1 MTISYLTCKEL
12 TSVTPAAAWATTA
25 NSPAVVATNLTPLA
39 AEILHGNDRD
49 LLSAVLTTFQP
60 DLTVEQAQEIAAAS
74 LEQVFSAKA
83 QITVAETN
91 SALKIAELYHQPT
104 MTDRDLAAS
113 LYLNLF
119 AWQQRENNDQT
130 EPVFLASDPT
140 LLISLAHFLPGKA
153 RLIGFFAPEQIQ
165 GFQRQQLAAAL
176 DKPQV
181 KLYQLE
187 APITAKALEM
197 TVNKQHFQELAA
209 ANQEQLIV
217 LDNCQFS
224 LLLGQ
229 IFSLMKVSLAA
240 EGTTA
245 IATSTYDFSNVL
257 AAYYAQ
263 QLGAPIS
270 SVTVALKQMTPLARF
285 FENGE
290 PALTSVAAVN
300 LQRLVVAL
308 TEKAST
314 ELNAAEIASQLA
326 SFLTVKVVDAEAALP
341 EIRRAQSQQQITVG
355 PDAALAL
362 AAIAENEPESLV
374 LAAVDPYLTP
384 DVVLAGITNHP
395 TDKRDFDAAQILRQ
409 VIAAPMPRM
418 ITHLKSQEIQEF
430 PVFSHAQIADELAA
444 WLDQ

>member
-12 TSVTPAAAWATTA
+12 TPVTPTAAWATTA
-25 NSPAVVATNLTPLA
+25 NSPAVSATGLTPLPA
-39 AEILHGNDRD
+39 AVLHGTDRD
-49 LLSAVLTTFQP
+49 LLSAVLTAFQP
-60 DLTVEQAQEIAAAS
+60 TLPLAQAQTIAAAS
-74 LEQVFSAKA
+74 LAAVFTAKA
-83 QITVAETN
+83 QLTVKSTD
-91 SALKIAELYHQPT
+91 STLKIAELYHQPT

-113 LYLNLF
+113 LYFNLF
-119 AWQQRENNDQT
+119 AWQQHAADDQT

-140 LLISLAHFLPGKA
+140 LLISLAHFLPEKA

-176 DKPQV
+176 AKPQV

-187 APITAKALEM
+187 TAITAKDLEI
-197 TVNKQHFQELAA
+197 TVNKPHFQELAA

-229 IFSLMKVSLAA
+229 IFNLLKVSLAA
-240 EGTTA
+240 AAPTEIVTTT
-245 IATSTYDFSNVL
+245 IDFSNVL

-270 SVTVALKQMTPLARF
+270 GVTVALKQMTPLARF

-300 LQRLVVAL
+300 LQRLV
-308 TEKAST
+308 TTITGQASA
-314 ELNAAEIASQLA
+314 ELDATKIAAQLA
-326 SFLTVKVVDAEAALP
+326 DFLTVKVLDAETALP
-341 EIRRAQSQQQITVG
+341 EIRRAQSQQQITIG

-362 AAIAENEPESLV
+362 ATSNASESQLV
-374 LAAVDPYLTP
+374 LAAADPYLTP
-384 DVVLAGITNHP
+384 DIVLAGITNHP
-395 TDKRDFDAAQILRQ
+395 TDKRDFEAAQILRQ

-418 ITHLKSQEIQEF
+418 ITHLKSQEIESF